1 MDSYIEMYNNL
12 PNVCEADERFVERDA
27 IFAKLAPLLS
37 SYNHQFGV
45 CLVHA
50 HCSLEP
56 GEKLIG
62 TGNISQ
68 PMDGNAIPHYP
79 TRWLHTGDPFEFRTE
94 PATPPPSELVSDFQK
109 IVGDI
114 GVLGLYFAGT
124 SAGILELE
132 WTEGRKNITK
142 IVPEHV
148 PLGELARITD
158 RQ

>member
-1 MDSYIEMYNNL
+1 
-12 PNVCEADERFVERDA
+12 
-27 IFAKLAPLLS
+27 
-37 SYNHQFGV
+37 
-45 CLVHA
+45 
-50 HCSLEP
+50 
-56 GEKLIG
+56 
-62 TGNISQ
+62 
-68 PMDGNAIPHYP
+68 MDGNAIPHYP

-148 PLGELARITD
+148 PGNLETAWLPGTKDPIQMKCQTVCDTTGQKHKPYHTGR
-158 RQ
+158 